1 MKNKKGF
8 TLVELLAVI
17 AILAILVIIAL
28 PNVINMYN
36 KAQKETF
43 LTEAKKVYS
52 ESEKK
57 YLSNV
62 ISGEKTKV
70 INSEDSSKLDMTG
83 SKLQYCVIL
92 NNSGKVTDMKVSN
105 GKWIASLKDGK
116 TVEDLTID
124 DLEDGNLDGY
134 NCKQNAPKVP
144 EATNC
149 TFDGD
154 LVQGTEYVN
163 GQYTYRYMQEFGDP
177 TSLSMS
183 NMNESSSIKLMNSS
197 IVPLIA
203 VGYTWKNMS
212 SDGWGVILTDRTST
226 EPVTSKVC
234 TYINGKPITSM
245 SAMFYNSKA
254 SSIDLSS
261 FNTSN
266 VTNMSNMFEN
276 STSKSLNLK
285 NFDTSKVTD
294 MGGMFLESQATSLD
308 LSNFNTSKVTN
319 MRYMFSG
326 NKAKDLDLTNLD
338 TSNVTD
344 MSAMFY
350 KSEATSLD
358 LSSFDTSKVTD
369 MGGMFLE
376 SQATSLDLSNFNTSK
391 VTNMR
396 YMFSG
401 NKAKDLDLTNLD
413 TSNVTD
419 MSAMFY
425 KSEATSLDLSSFDT
439 SNVTDM
445 NQMFYQ
451 SKVQALDLNNF
462 DTSKVTNMSYMFD
475 LSKVTSLKVNN
486 FDTSKVTEMRYMFRY
501 IKVSVLDLSS
511 FDTSKVTDMNSMFSE
526 CTNLKTIY
534 ASDKFVTTNVT
545 NGEDIFNYVPSLVG
559 GNGTKYKDYGDDITY
574 ARIDTPTT
582 PGYFT
587 KK

>member
-1 MKNKKGF
+1 MKDRNGF

-36 KAQKETF
+36 QAQKETF
-43 LTEAKKVYS
+43 LTEAKNVYR
-52 ESEKK
+52 ESEKV
-57 YLSNV
+57 YLSNA
-62 ISGEKTKV
+62 ISGKTTKI
-70 INSEDSSKLDMTG
+70 INSKDSSKLDMTG

-105 GKWIASLKDGK
+105 GKWVASLKDGK

-134 NCKQNAPKVP
+134 NCRQNAPKVP

-163 GQYTYRYMQEFGDP
+163 GQYTYRYMQEYGP
-177 TSLSMS
+177 RSSSRTIS
-183 NMNESSSIKLMNSS
+183 NVNESLNVKLMNSTV
-197 IVPLIA
+197 VPLAAI
-203 VGYTWKNMS
+203 GYTWNNIS

-266 VTNMSNMFEN
+266 VTNMSNMFKN
-276 STSKSLNLK
+276 SMSESLNLK
-285 NFDTSKVTD
+285 NFNTSKVTDMSSMFSGNKAKDLDLTNFDTSNVTDMSAMFYKSKATSLDLSSFDTSKVTD
-294 MGGMFLESQATSLD
+294 MGSMFRGSAATNINISSFDTSNVIDMIVMFSESQATSLD
-308 LSNFNTSKVTN
+308 LSNFNTSKVT
-319 MRYMFSG
+319 
-326 NKAKDLDLTNLD
+326 
-338 TSNVTD
+338 D
-344 MSAMFY
+344 MSSMFRE
-350 KSEATSLD
+350 SAAT
-358 LSSFDTSKVTD
+358 
-369 MGGMFLE
+369 
-376 SQATSLDLSNFNTSK
+376 NI
-391 VTNMR
+391 
-396 YMFSG
+396 
-401 NKAKDLDLTNLD
+401 
-413 TSNVTD
+413 NV
-419 MSAMFY
+419 
-425 KSEATSLDLSSFDT
+425 SSFDT
-439 SNVTDM
+439 SNVTNM

-462 DTSKVTNMSYMFD
+462 DTSKVTDMSYMFG

-501 IKVSVLDLSS
+501 IEVSVLDLSS
-511 FDTSKVTDMNSMFSE
+511 FDTSNVTDMSSMFSE

-545 NGEDIFNYVPSLVG
+545 DSRYIFNYVPSLVG

-574 ARIDTPTT
+574 ARVDTPTT

>member
-1 MKNKKGF
+1 MKDRNGF

-28 PNVINMYN
+28 PNVINMYI

-124 DLEDGNLDGY
+124 DLEDGNLEGY

-154 LVQGTEYVN
+154 LVQGAKYVN
-163 GQYTYRYMQEFGDP
+163 GQYTYRYMQEYGP
-177 TSLSMS
+177 SSSSKSIS
-183 NMNESSSIKLMNSS
+183 NVNESLNVKLMNSS

-203 VGYTWKNMS
+203 AGYMWNNMS

-234 TYINGKPITSM
+234 TSINGKPVTSM

-266 VTNMSNMFEN
+266 VTNMRGMFEN
-276 STSKSLNLK
+276 STSESLNLK
-285 NFDTSKVTD
+285 NFDTSKVKNMNSMFEGCQTAILDLSNLDTSSVTNMSWMFFGSQATTIDVSNFDNSNVTD
-294 MGGMFLESQATSLD
+294 MDHMFAKSQATSLN
-308 LSNFNTSKVTN
+308 LSNFNT
-319 MRYMFSG
+319 
-326 NKAKDLDLTNLD
+326 NK
-338 TSNVTD
+338 VTD
-344 MSAMFY
+344 MNYMFY
-350 KSEATSLD
+350 ESQAKALD
-358 LSSFDTSKVTD
+358 LSSFDTSKVTN
-369 MGGMFLE
+369 MNSMFYK
-376 SQATSLDLSNFNTSK
+376 SQATTIDVSSFN
-391 VTNMR
+391 
-396 YMFSG
+396 
-401 NKAKDLDLTNLD
+401 

-419 MSAMFY
+419 MLDMFY
-425 KSEATSLDLSSFDT
+425 DTKATILNTSSFNTSNVTNMRGMFDNSQATTIDVSNFDTSKVTDMAYMFTSCQVTSLDLSSFDT

-445 NQMFYQ
+445 RGMF
-451 SKVQALDLNNF
+451 
-462 DTSKVTNMSYMFD
+462 
-475 LSKVTSLKVNN
+475 
-486 FDTSKVTEMRYMFRY
+486 
-501 IKVSVLDLSS
+501 
-511 FDTSKVTDMNSMFSE
+511 NS
-526 CTNLKTIY
+526 CHKLKTIY
-534 ASDKFVTTNVT
+534 ASDKFVINKVT
-545 NGEDIFNYVPSLVG
+545 DGVGMFSGSSNLVG
-559 GNGTKYKDYGDDITY
+559 GSGSKCDGNSKDEKYAHIDGGTSN
-574 ARIDTPTT
+574 

>member
-1 MKNKKGF
+1 MKDRNGF

-43 LTEAKKVYS
+43 LTEAKNVYR
-52 ESEKK
+52 ESEKV
-57 YLSNV
+57 YLSNA
-62 ISGEKTKV
+62 ISGKTTKI
-70 INSEDSSKLDMTG
+70 INSKDSSKLDMTG

-105 GKWIASLKDGK
+105 GKWVASLKDGK

-134 NCKQNAPKVP
+134 NCRQNAPKVP

-163 GQYTYRYMQEFGDP
+163 GQYTYRYMQEYGP
-177 TSLSMS
+177 RSSSRTIS
-183 NMNESSSIKLMNSS
+183 NVNESLNVKLMNSTV
-197 IVPLIA
+197 VPLAAI
-203 VGYTWKNMS
+203 GYTWNNMS
-212 SDGWGVILTDRTST
+212 NNGWGVILTDRTST

-266 VTNMSNMFEN
+266 VTNMINMFKN
-276 STSKSLNLK
+276 SMSESLNLK
-285 NFDTSKVTD
+285 NFDTSKVT
-294 MGGMFLESQATSLD
+294 
-308 LSNFNTSKVTN
+308 N
-319 MRYMFSG
+319 MSSMFSG
-326 NKAKDLDLTNLD
+326 NKAKDLDLTNFD
-338 TSNVTD
+338 TSNVTN

-369 MGGMFLE
+369 MSSMFRESAATNINISSFDTSNVIDMIVMFSE

-391 VTNMR
+391 VT
-396 YMFSG
+396 
-401 NKAKDLDLTNLD
+401 
-413 TSNVTD
+413 D
-419 MSAMFY
+419 MSSMFRE
-425 KSEATSLDLSSFDT
+425 SAATNINVSSFDT
-439 SNVTDM
+439 SNVTNM

-462 DTSKVTNMSYMFD
+462 DTSKVTDMSYMFG

-501 IKVSVLDLSS
+501 IEVSVLDLSS
-511 FDTSKVTDMNSMFSE
+511 FDTSNVTDMSSMFSE
-526 CTNLKTIY
+526 CDNLKTIY

-545 NGEDIFNYVPSLVG
+545 DSRYIFNYVPSLVG

>member
-43 LTEAKKVYS
+43 LTEAKNVYR
-52 ESEKK
+52 ESEKV
-57 YLSNV
+57 YLSNA
-62 ISGEKTKV
+62 ISGKTTKI
-70 INSEDSSKLDMTG
+70 INSKDSSKLDMTG

-105 GKWIASLKDGK
+105 GKWVASLKDGK

-134 NCKQNAPKVP
+134 NCRQNAPKVP

-163 GQYTYRYMQEFGDP
+163 GQYTYRYMQEYGP
-177 TSLSMS
+177 RSSSRTIS
-183 NMNESSSIKLMNSS
+183 NVNESLNVKLMNSTV
-197 IVPLIA
+197 VPLA
-203 VGYTWKNMS
+203 TAGYTWNNIS

-266 VTNMSNMFEN
+266 VTNMSNMFKN
-276 STSKSLNLK
+276 SMSESLNLK

-294 MGGMFLESQATSLD
+294 MSS
-308 LSNFNTSKVTN
+308 
-319 MRYMFSG
+319 MFSG
-326 NKAKDLDLTNLD
+326 NKAKDLDLTNFD

-369 MGGMFLE
+369 MSSMFRE
-376 SQATSLDLSNFNTSK
+376 SAATNI
-391 VTNMR
+391 
-396 YMFSG
+396 
-401 NKAKDLDLTNLD
+401 
-413 TSNVTD
+413 NV
-419 MSAMFY
+419 
-425 KSEATSLDLSSFDT
+425 SSFDT
-439 SNVTDM
+439 SNVTNM

-462 DTSKVTNMSYMFD
+462 NTSKVTNMSQMFE

-486 FDTSKVTEMRYMFRY
+486 FDTSKVTDMSYMFRY

-511 FDTSKVTDMNSMFSE
+511 FDTNNVTNMNSIFSE
-526 CTNLKTIY
+526 CDNLKTIY

-545 NGEDIFNYVPSLVG
+545 NSRYIFNDVPSLVG

-574 ARIDTPTT
+574 ARIDKATT

>member
-43 LTEAKKVYS
+43 LTEAKNVYR
-52 ESEKK
+52 ESEKV
-57 YLSNV
+57 YLSNA
-62 ISGEKTKV
+62 ISGKTTKI
-70 INSEDSSKLDMTG
+70 INSKDSSKLDMTG

-105 GKWIASLKDGK
+105 GKWVASLKDGK

-134 NCKQNAPKVP
+134 NCRQNAPKVP

-163 GQYTYRYMQEFGDP
+163 GQYTYRYMQEYGP
-177 TSLSMS
+177 RSSSRTIS
-183 NMNESSSIKLMNSS
+183 NVNESLNVKLMNSTV
-197 IVPLIA
+197 VPLA
-203 VGYTWKNMS
+203 TAGYTWNNIS

-266 VTNMSNMFEN
+266 VTNMSNMFKN
-276 STSKSLNLK
+276 SMSESLNLK

-294 MGGMFLESQATSLD
+294 MSI
-308 LSNFNTSKVTN
+308 
-319 MRYMFSG
+319 MFSG
-326 NKAKDLDLTNLD
+326 NKAKDLDLTNFD

-369 MGGMFLE
+369 MSSMFYQSAATTIDLSSFNTSNVTDMTGMFSK

-391 VTNMR
+391 VT
-396 YMFSG
+396 
-401 NKAKDLDLTNLD
+401 
-413 TSNVTD
+413 D
-419 MSAMFY
+419 MSSMFRE
-425 KSEATSLDLSSFDT
+425 SAATNINVSSFDT
-439 SNVTDM
+439 SNVTNM

-462 DTSKVTNMSYMFD
+462 NTSKVTNMSRMFE

-486 FDTSKVTEMRYMFRY
+486 FDTSKVTDMSYMFRY

-511 FDTSKVTDMNSMFSE
+511 FDTNNVTNMNSMFSE
-526 CTNLKTIY
+526 CDNLKTIY

-545 NGEDIFNYVPSLVG
+545 NSRYIFNYVPSLVG

-574 ARIDTPTT
+574 ARIDKATT